1 MAVKI
6 LKSLGIAIATFFIL
20 GFVSCK
26 VITARA
32 IRDYPHSSMDGFSGF
47 RGGLNIGGM
56 GGVVAFVV
64 AGSLIPKSDD

>member
-26 VITARA
+26 EITRRA
-32 IRDYPHSSMDGFSGF
+32 VRDYPHSSFDGFSGF
-47 RGGLNIGGM
+47 VGGM
-56 GGVVAFVV
+56 RIGAAGAVLAFVV
-64 AGSLIPKSDD
+64 AVSLIPRSDD